1 MVKSKLIRLILVNKI
16 AGIGGLFLHF
26 FSKFLPPARFRRQ
39 ATLLD
44 FKNQGLRF
52 ADDVWQ
58 MLSTLGINYTADQVA
73 EIQSEFMSFSE
84 NSEKDVA
91 EESFPHNWN
100 SGESLRLLLFAF
112 VRLMKP
118 ESVIETG
125 TANGYST
132 SAIAYALELNGIGK
146 VHTFDILE
154 SKAQHVHLTSRS
166 FVEIHRVSE
175 DPKSLYATAR
185 ELPLDAQKGFY
196 FHDADHSYFGQYND
210 YELAKLLGFKYY
222 ISDDVETSMV
232 FCEKATRGSSS
243 ILFDGRKFIG
253 ATII

>member
-1 MVKSKLIRLILVNKI
+1 MKSRFKRLILTFRI
-16 AGIGGLFLHF
+16 AGFGGFFLHVL
-26 FSKFLPPARFRRQ
+26 SKFLPPARFRRQ

-44 FKNQGLRF
+44 FKKQGFKF

-58 MLSTLGINYTADQVA
+58 MLSTLGIDYTTDQA
-73 EIQSEFMSFSE
+73 IQIQAEFMVFSE
-84 NSEKDVA
+84 NPGREVS

-132 SAIAYALELNGIGK
+132 SAIAYALELNGMGK

-154 SKAQHVHLTSRS
+154 SKAQHVFPTSRS

-185 ELPLDAQKGFY
+185 ELPLDAKKGFY

-210 YELAKLLGFKYY
+210 YELARILGFKYY

-232 FCEKATRGSSS
+232 FCEKAARGSSS